1 MSKSHEKVAQ
11 KCCDS
16 RQYLRF
22 FKPQVKNA
30 LSVSHFP
37 QKRKAERNYF
47 DIFRSFGR
55 KLSHAFV
62 LHKRRIISALFPPVK
77 WLSSQR
83 RIYVVIV
90 HPRPVVIPFFQASQ
104 TLRGTWLISF
114 PALLIKGTDSSTFS
128 TRMHEQNHQSRFES
142 QKCGKQCHPI
152 HSLFLIVNSHET
164 GIFNFYRGSEA
175 VQFYCWLVSIF

>member
-1 MSKSHEKVAQ
+1 MDGDLFSREIDGTADRQQWISIMENFRLSR
-11 KCCDS
+11 KC
-16 RQYLRF
+16 LRSNMF
-22 FKPQVKNA
+22 HKNA

-37 QKRKAERNYF
+37 QKRKAERNYL

-104 TLRGTWLISF
+104 TLRGRWLISF

-128 TRMHEQNHQSRFES
+128 TRMHE
-142 QKCGKQCHPI
+142 
-152 HSLFLIVNSHET
+152 
-164 GIFNFYRGSEA
+164 
-175 VQFYCWLVSIF
+175 